1 MEELSVLPGTWQIP
15 RSLRRRVGERP
26 GRQRVIFEEEHLLL
40 VLHQPPRAGEKQRR
54 GRYLWRKPDGSWT
67 ASDSG
72 DGPSVL
78 SKHLAEYSAALQQY
92 DLLEERAESA
102 REYFAVIEGVLPLL
116 RSTSHLHQ
124 VLQEARKLVPDDR
137 GLINYRDQA
146 YELERTADLLYAAA
160 KNGLDFEIARR
171 SEEEA
176 RSSRQMARAAHRL
189 NILVALFFP
198 LATLCGVLSVNLDE
212 SLARPLELAL
222 LLVCGLAFGALLA
235 VFVTRRR
242 EKASDR

>member
-1 MEELSVLPGTWQIP
+1 MEERSVLPPTWQIP
-15 RSLRRRVGERP
+15 KSLRQRVGERP
-26 GRQRVIFEEEHLLL
+26 GRQRVIFEEGHLLL
-40 VLHQPPRAGEKQRR
+40 VLHQPPRPGEMQRR
-54 GRYLWRKPDGSWT
+54 GRYFWRKPDGSWT

-78 SKHLAEYSAALQQY
+78 TRHLAEYSAALQQY
-92 DLLEERAESA
+92 DLQEERAESA
-102 REYFAVIEGVLPLL
+102 SEYFAVIEGVMPLL
-116 RSTSHLHQ
+116 RSTTHLHQ
-124 VLQEARKLVPDDR
+124 ALQDARKLVPEDR

-189 NILVALFFP
+189 NVLVALFFP
-198 LATLCGVLSVNLDE
+198 LATLCAVLSVNLDE
-212 SLARPLELAL
+212 SLARPAELS
-222 LLVCGLAFGALLA
+222 LLVVGGVAFGALLA

-242 EKASDR
+242 EKSS